1 MPYGKDKVVQACHGA
16 HSLSTE
22 RLALLLLLFS
32 KYEHIGKNIGQNS
45 QIEISLGTVV
55 LRHLFIIRAVTT
67 VLH

>member
-32 KYEHIGKNIGQNS
+32 KYENLGKVIGQNWE
-45 QIEISLGTVV
+45 QLYYEAFL
-55 LRHLFIIRAVTT
+55 L
-67 VLH
+67 